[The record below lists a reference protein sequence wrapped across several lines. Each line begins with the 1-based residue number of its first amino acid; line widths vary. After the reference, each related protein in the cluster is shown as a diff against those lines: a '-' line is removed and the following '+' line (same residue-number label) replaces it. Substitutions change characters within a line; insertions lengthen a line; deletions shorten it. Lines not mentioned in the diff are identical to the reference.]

1 VRRELR
7 EGKLLLLAEY
17 VDEGAEAVA
26 YVRHTEVPNQ
36 EALIVRIEFRYA
48 SVQLDLLPKTAATY
62 VPDDAQPHYAFFK
75 PRILGGNW
83 P

>member
-1 VRRELR
+1 MIPHTPFYPTLHL
-7 EGKLLLLAEY
+7 KDLLAP
-17 VDEGAEAVA
+17 DDA
-26 YVRHTEVPNQ
+26 TP
-36 EALIVRIEFRYA
+36 RIEFRYA
-48 SVQLDLLPKTAATY
+48 SVQLDLPPKTAATY